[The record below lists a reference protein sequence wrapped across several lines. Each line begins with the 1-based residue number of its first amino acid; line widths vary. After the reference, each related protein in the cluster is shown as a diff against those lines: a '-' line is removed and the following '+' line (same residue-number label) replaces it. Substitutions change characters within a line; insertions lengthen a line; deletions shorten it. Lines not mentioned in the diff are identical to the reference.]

1 MQNAEVVAMLSEI
14 ADLMELSG
22 DNPFKIRAYRRA
34 AQVVDTL
41 PTPVAELWERGEL
54 VKLPGVG
61 ASTVERIGQF
71 LETGTC
77 DALERMREKVPAG
90 VMELLRV
97 EGIGPKTAEQVW
109 KGMGITGVDELE
121 EAARSGR
128 LNELPRMGAKR
139 SESILSAISRHR
151 GRQGRVPLHRII
163 PYADELV
170 ARLRAIPGVTQAVAA
185 GSLRRRKETV
195 GDMDLLVASTEP
207 EKVVSAFP
215 KLPGVATLLAQG
227 PTRSSVKL
235 RMGLQVDLRVVPPE
249 SFGAALHYFTG
260 SKAHNIALRARAMKR
275 KLKVSEY
282 GVFDAKGRRI
292 AGEREEDIFRA
303 VGLPWI
309 PPELR
314 EDLGE
319 LEAAEEGRLP
329 ELIEEGDLKGDLH
342 VHSVASS
349 DATCSLEE
357 LAEKA
362 RKLGRRYLVITDHS
376 RARPLGLNE
385 ERLRAHMRDIQ
396 RLNEKLNGRPHLLTG
411 IEVDIRP
418 NGSLDL
424 DAEVLAELDCV
435 VASVHS
441 RFNMPR
447 EQMTERI
454 IKALRTG
461 LVHVLGHPSGRL
473 IGARDP
479 YEYDLERVLE
489 VAREQG
495 VAMEV
500 NAQPDRLDLTDQA
513 CRMAKEAGVPLVIS
527 SDAHNTRH
535 LEHLHYGI
543 WVARRGWLEADDVLN
558 TLPFSEFK
566 RWLRRRPRRET
577 AAPWTHEDAG
587 LSP

>member
-14 ADLMELSG
+14 ADLMELTG

-34 AQVVDTL
+34 AQVVDSL
-41 PTPVAELWERGEL
+41 PTPVSELWHRGEL

-61 ASTVERIGQF
+61 ASTAERIGQF
-71 LETGTC
+71 VETGTC
-77 DALERMREKVPAG
+77 DALERMREKVPPG
-90 VMELLRV
+90 VSELLRV
-97 EGIGPKTAEQVW
+97 EGIGSKTAALVW
-109 KGMGITGVDELE
+109 KGLGITGVDALE

-139 SESILSAISRHR
+139 SESILSAIGRHR
-151 GRQGRVPLHRII
+151 GRQGRVPLHRIL
-163 PYADELV
+163 PYAEELV

-195 GDMDLLVASTEP
+195 GDMDLLVASLEP

-215 KLPGVATLLAQG
+215 TLPGVTTLLAQG

-329 ELIEEGDLKGDLH
+329 ELIEEGALKGDLH

-349 DATCSLEE
+349 DATCSLAGAALPGHHGP
-357 LAEKA
+357 LALAAPGAERGAPAGPHA
-362 RKLGRRYLVITDHS
+362 RHPAVGRAAQGPAAPAHGHRGGHPPEWLLGLGRGGAGGAGLRGGQRALALQHASGADDGAHHPGAAQ
-376 RARPLGLNE
+376 RARACAGTP
-385 ERLRAHMRDIQ
+385 ER
-396 RLNEKLNGRPHLLTG
+396 P
-411 IEVDIRP
+411 
-418 NGSLDL
+418 
-424 DAEVLAELDCV
+424 
-435 VASVHS
+435 
-441 RFNMPR
+441 
-447 EQMTERI
+447 
-454 IKALRTG
+454 
-461 LVHVLGHPSGRL
+461 
-473 IGARDP
+473 
-479 YEYDLERVLE
+479 
-489 VAREQG
+489 
-495 VAMEV
+495 
-500 NAQPDRLDLTDQA
+500 
-513 CRMAKEAGVPLVIS
+513 
-527 SDAHNTRH
+527 
-535 LEHLHYGI
+535 
-543 WVARRGWLEADDVLN
+543 ADW
-558 TLPFSEFK
+558 S
-566 RWLRRRPRRET
+566 
-577 AAPWTHEDAG
+577 A
-587 LSP
+587 